1 MRATRGLARSE
12 SPNINRDWNVDGA
25 RVLLGT
31 VLSGEKLVDNK
42 SLVEQLLREEPEAI
56 GGEMEKAGLCAAA
69 ERLKREWILVKAICD
84 CGTGKTDGFQQ
95 LAAEH
100 AVSLFEHVLSHEGVL
115 EDIKSALRRSAE

>member
-1 MRATRGLARSE
+1 MGRWKR
-12 SPNINRDWNVDGA
+12 RDY
-25 RVLLGT
+25 VL
-31 VLSGEKLVDNK
+31 
-42 SLVEQLLREEPEAI
+42 QR
-56 GGEMEKAGLCAAA
+56 